1 MPVVVTAGGDDEY
14 HFASITYTVAV
25 LLASFTCVINGT
37 FVGIRKNL
45 ISCLDTITFMVVFT
59 LGAFSFALLLYLAEG
74 RDASEAHT
82 FSTTNLL
89 RIFAAGMSMHLGDY
103 FCFAASTKLHSAT
116 VMAFTNLPSLFLPIA
131 EYSINSTGVDL
142 SWLWITGLIMA
153 LGLLLITAS
162 EFPETASFGLLKSGT
177 TPNLD
182 VDAGR
187 FSRSNGESVALI
199 TKDRDRDKDLDSAA
213 LPLEVQDSHAPAPI
227 ESISNTTCLVIGS
240 VAGLLFCV
248 WPLLDD
254 AAETGSG
261 SVKNP
266 ALVLLIFISGE
277 VGAVLIVL
285 LIERGNLLGISE
297 LQPGGLSQW
306 SRLGSASPRDW
317 AASFSLGAL
326 CSSGY
331 ACYFYSISELPVP
344 IAYSIYVLEV
354 PIAAIAGVVLFGEY
368 AHKSLEH
375 RVFALAFILAGIG
388 LYGVAIYC
396 VLVEAYY

>member
-1 MPVVVTAGGDDEY
+1 MPDVVTVGGDDEY

-37 FVGIRKNL
+37 FVGIKKNL
-45 ISCLDTITFMVVFT
+45 ISCLDTISFMILFT
-59 LGAFSFALLLYLAEG
+59 LGALSFALLLYLAEG
-74 RDASEAHT
+74 RDAPEAYT
-82 FSTTNLL
+82 FSTTNIL

-116 VMAFTNLPSLFLPIA
+116 VMAFTNLPALFLPIA
-131 EYSINSTGVDL
+131 EYSINSTGVNL

-162 EFPETASFGLLKSGT
+162 EFPETASFGMLKSET
-177 TPNLD
+177 TPNHD
-182 VDAGR
+182 E
-187 FSRSNGESVALI
+187 ESVALI
-199 TKDRDRDKDLDSAA
+199 TKDRDRDLDLPA
-213 LPLEVQDSHAPAPI
+213 LPLKDSHAPAPI
-227 ESISNTTCLVIGS
+227 ESISNTMCLVIGTI
-240 VAGLLFCV
+240 AGLLFCV

-254 AAETGSG
+254 AAESGSG

-266 ALVLLIFISGE
+266 AIVLLIFISGE

-285 LIERGNLLGISE
+285 LIERNNVL
-297 LQPGGLSQW
+297 
-306 SRLGSASPRDW
+306 RDW
-317 AASFSLGAL
+317 LASFSLGAL
-326 CSSGY
+326 CSFGY

-368 AHKSLEH
+368 AQKSIDH
-375 RVFALAFILAGIG
+375 YVFALAFILAGIG
-388 LYGVAIYC
+388 LYGVAIYY

>member
-1 MPVVVTAGGDDEY
+1 MPDVVTAGGDDEY

-37 FVGIRKNL
+37 FVGIKKNL
-45 ISCLDTITFMVVFT
+45 ISCLDTISFMILFT
-59 LGAFSFALLLYLAEG
+59 VGALSFALLLYMAEG
-74 RDASEAHT
+74 RDAPEAYT
-82 FSTTNLL
+82 FSTTNIL

-116 VMAFTNLPSLFLPIA
+116 VMAFTNLPALFLPIA
-131 EYSINSTGVDL
+131 EYGINSTGVNL

-162 EFPETASFGLLKSGT
+162 EFPGTASFGMLKSEL
-177 TPNLD
+177 TPNQNRD
-182 VDAGR
+182 E
-187 FSRSNGESVALI
+187 ESVALI
-199 TKDRDRDKDLDSAA
+199 TKDRDRDRDRYRDRDLPV
-213 LPLEVQDSHAPAPI
+213 LPLKDSHAPAPI
-227 ESISNTTCLVIGS
+227 ESISNTMCLVIGTI
-240 VAGLLFCV
+240 AGLLFCV

-254 AAETGSG
+254 AAESGSG

-266 ALVLLIFISGE
+266 AIVLLIFISGE

-285 LIERGNLLGISE
+285 LIERSNLLGISE
-297 LQPGGLSQW
+297 LYPGETLWGKL
-306 SRLGSASPRDW
+306 RYASLRDW
-317 AASFSLGAL
+317 VASFSLGAL
-326 CSSGY
+326 CSFGY

-368 AHKSLEH
+368 AQKSIDH
-375 RVFALAFILAGIG
+375 YVFALALILAGIG
-388 LYGVAIYC
+388 LYGVAIYY